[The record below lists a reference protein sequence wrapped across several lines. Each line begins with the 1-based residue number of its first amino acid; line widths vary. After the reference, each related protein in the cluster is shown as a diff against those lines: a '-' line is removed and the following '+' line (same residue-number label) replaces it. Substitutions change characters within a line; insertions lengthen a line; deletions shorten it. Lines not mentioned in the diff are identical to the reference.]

1 MLKNKIYQNFL
12 IEITKNFL
20 LFLLVFSLIAL
31 TVRAVNFLDLIVDS
45 GYPTSTYFAYS
56 FFNLFGLI
64 PKFIPL
70 SFLIA
75 LMMFILRHDAGEF
88 TILWTSGVDK
98 MKVVNIML
106 LNSILILIFYIIFSS
121 ILSPSALNK
130 SRQLLSNDKFNSFLP
145 TIRSKQFGDTF
156 VGLTIIVDKKKDMV
170 IENVFLHDTANNLKN
185 LSSDSENTSST
196 TVIAKKGLVDKNKLS
211 LIEGQIISSKKD
223 SLENELIIFDQLNID
238 FTNYNTSTIKQ
249 PKIQETS
256 TLKIIN
262 CLFLKNKDKDF
273 CNEGSRKEIIPNF
286 IRRLILPFYIPSI
299 VLICSFL
306 LLKSKKM
313 YLNKFFIFVYSLI
326 ILIFTEL
333 FLRYTGLS
341 TSVKFIYIFS
351 PFVIF
356 FSLYIIL
363 LYSFIHKRVL
373 NE

>member
-223 SLENELIIFDQLNID
+223 SQENELIIFDQLNID

-313 YLNKFFIFVYSLI
+313 YLNKFFIFIYSLI

-341 TSVKFIYIFS
+341 TTVKFIYIFS

>member
-1 MLKNKIYQNFL
+1 M
-12 IEITKNFL
+12 
-20 LFLLVFSLIAL
+20 
-31 TVRAVNFLDLIVDS
+31 
-45 GYPTSTYFAYS
+45 
-56 FFNLFGLI
+56 
-64 PKFIPL
+64 
-70 SFLIA
+70 
-75 LMMFILRHDAGEF
+75 
-88 TILWTSGVDK
+88 
-98 MKVVNIML
+98 
-106 LNSILILIFYIIFSS
+106 IFYIIFSS

-145 TIRSKQFGDTF
+145 TIRSNQFGDTF
-156 VGLTIIVDKKKDMV
+156 VGLTIIVDKKKDMA

-223 SLENELIIFDQLNID
+223 SQENELIIFDQLNID

-306 LLKSKKM
+306 LLKTKKI
-313 YLNKFFIFVYSLI
+313 YLNKFFIFTYSLI
-326 ILIFTEL
+326 IL
-333 FLRYTGLS
+333 LS
-341 TSVKFIYIFS
+341 YF
-351 PFVIF
+351 
-356 FSLYIIL
+356 
-363 LYSFIHKRVL
+363 
-373 NE
+373 

>member
-45 GYPTSTYFAYS
+45 GYPISTYFAYS

-64 PKFIPL
+64 PKLIPI

-75 LMMFILRHDAGEF
+75 LMMFILKHNEGEF

-98 MKVVNIML
+98 IKVVNIML
-106 LNSILILIFYIIFSS
+106 LSSIIILIFYIVFSS

-130 SRQLLSNDKFNSFLP
+130 SRQLLGNDKFNSFLP

-156 VGLTIIVDKKKDMV
+156 VGLTIIVDKKKDME
-170 IENVFLHDTANNLKN
+170 IENVFLHDTANNLRN
-185 LSSDSENTSST
+185 LSANSENTSST

-223 SLENELIIFDQLNID
+223 NQENELIIFDKLNID
-238 FTNYNTSTIKQ
+238 LTNYNTSIIKQ

-262 CLFLKNKDKDF
+262 CLFLKNKDDNF
-273 CNEGSRKEIIPNF
+273 CNEGSKKEIIPNF
-286 IRRLILPFYIPSI
+286 IRRVILPFYIPSI

-306 LLKSKKM
+306 LLKTKKI
-313 YLNKFFIFVYSLI
+313 YFNKFCVFVYSLI
-326 ILIFTEL
+326 ILVFTEL

-341 TSVKFIYIFS
+341 TTIKFIYVLS
-351 PFVIF
+351 PFFVF
-356 FSLYIIL
+356 LFLYL
-363 LYSFIHKRVL
+363 VLFYSFSNKAAL
-373 NE
+373 K

>member
-45 GYPTSTYFAYS
+45 GYPISTYFAYS

-64 PKFIPL
+64 PKLIPI

-75 LMMFILRHDAGEF
+75 LMMFILKHNEGEF

-98 MKVVNIML
+98 IKVVNIML
-106 LNSILILIFYIIFSS
+106 LSSIVILIFYIVFSS

-130 SRQLLSNDKFNSFLP
+130 SRQLLGNDKFNSFLP
-145 TIRSKQFGDTF
+145 TIRSKQFVDTF
-156 VGLTIIVDKKKDMV
+156 VGLTIIVDKKKDME

-185 LSSDSENTSST
+185 LSANSENTSST

-223 SLENELIIFDQLNID
+223 NQENELIIFDKLNID
-238 FTNYNTSTIKQ
+238 LTNYNTSIIKQ

-262 CLFLKNKDKDF
+262 CLFLKNKDDNF
-273 CNEGSRKEIIPNF
+273 CNEGSKKEIIPNF
-286 IRRLILPFYIPSI
+286 IRRVILPFYIPSI

-306 LLKSKKM
+306 LLKTKKI
-313 YLNKFFIFVYSLI
+313 YFNKFCVFIYSLI
-326 ILIFTEL
+326 TLVFTEL

-341 TSVKFIYIFS
+341 ITIKFIYVLS
-351 PFVIF
+351 PFFVF
-356 FSLYIIL
+356 LFLYL
-363 LYSFIHKRVL
+363 VLFYSFSNKAAL
-373 NE
+373 K